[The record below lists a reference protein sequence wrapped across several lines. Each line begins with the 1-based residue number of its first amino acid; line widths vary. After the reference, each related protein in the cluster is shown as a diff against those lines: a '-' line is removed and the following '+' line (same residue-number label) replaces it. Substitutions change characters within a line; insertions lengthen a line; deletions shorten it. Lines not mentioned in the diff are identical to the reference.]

1 MEGSQQRIARQIG
14 AAIRRLRTERR
25 KTQRQFAAIAGIPAA
40 ALSAYEHGR
49 QLPDPQTIRSL
60 LTVLGFTA
68 EEFGHYLG
76 PWGVVEL
83 DVRIT
88 VTVSHAAAPP

>member
-1 MEGSQQRIARQIG
+1 MDSNQRIARQIG

-25 KTQRQFAAIAGIPAA
+25 KTQRQFAAIAGIPDA
-40 ALSAYEHGR
+40 ALSAYERGR

-60 LTVLGFTA
+60 LTVLGVTA
-68 EEFGHYLG
+68 DEFGRYLG

-83 DVRIT
+83 DVKIT
-88 VTVSHAAAPP
+88 VTVSQATTP

>member
-1 MEGSQQRIARQIG
+1 MQSDQRIARQIG

-25 KTQRQFAAIAGIPAA
+25 KTQRQFAALAGIPDA
-40 ALSAYEHGR
+40 ALSAYERGR
-49 QLPDPQTIRSL
+49 QLPDPHTIRSL
-60 LTVLGFTA
+60 LSVLGVTA

-76 PWGVVEL
+76 PFGVVEL

-88 VTVSHAAAPP
+88 VTVRQAATLP

>member
-1 MEGSQQRIARQIG
+1 MRSDQRIARQIG

-25 KTQRQFAAIAGIPAA
+25 KTQRQFAAAAGIPDAV
-40 ALSAYEHGR
+40 LSVYERGR
-49 QLPDPQTIRSL
+49 RLPDQYTVRAL
-60 LTVLGFTA
+60 LTALEVTA
-68 EEFGHYLG
+68 EEFGRYLG

-88 VTVSHAAAPP
+88 VTVSHTATPP

>member
-1 MEGSQQRIARQIG
+1 MESHQRIARQIG
-14 AAIRRLRTERR
+14 GAIRRLRTERR
-25 KTQRQFAAIAGIPAA
+25 KTRRQFAALAGIPPA
-40 ALSAYEHGR
+40 ALSAYEQGQ
-49 QLPDPQTIRSL
+49 QLPDPHTIRALIS
-60 LTVLGFTA
+60 VLGVTA

-88 VTVSHAAAPP
+88 VTVRQATPP

>member
-1 MEGSQQRIARQIG
+1 MESNQRVGRQIG

-25 KTQRQFAAIAGIPAA
+25 KTQRQFAAIAGIAPA
-40 ALSAYEHGR
+40 ALSAYEQGR
-49 QLPDPQTIRSL
+49 RLPDQYTIRSL
-60 LTVLGFTA
+60 LTALGVTA

-76 PWGVVEL
+76 PFGVVEL

-88 VTVSHAAAPP
+88 VTVRHAATPP